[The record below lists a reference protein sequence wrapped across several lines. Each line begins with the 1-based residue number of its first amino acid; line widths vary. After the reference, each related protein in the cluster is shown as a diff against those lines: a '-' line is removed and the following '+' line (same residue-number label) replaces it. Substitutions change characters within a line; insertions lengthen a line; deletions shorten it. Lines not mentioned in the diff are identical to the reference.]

1 VYYKKGEYAKALE
14 HLKKAHELVP
24 DDPTIMEHVGD
35 AYLKLNDKVNA
46 LKYYQKALS
55 KKDKEKEDLQKKI
68 RQLKEGGR

>member
-1 VYYKKGEYAKALE
+1 
-14 HLKKAHELVP
+14 
-24 DDPTIMEHVGD
+24 MEHVGD

-55 KKDKEKEDLQKKI
+55 KKDQEKEDLQKKI

>member
-14 HLKKAHELVP
+14 YLNKAHELVP

-46 LKYYQKALS
+46 LKYYQKALP
-55 KKDKEKEDLQKKI
+55 KKDQEKVELQKKI
-68 RQLKEGGR
+68 KQLKDGGR

>member
-14 HLKKAHELVP
+14 YLKKAHELVP

-55 KKDKEKEDLQKKI
+55 KKDQEK
-68 RQLKEGGR
+68 